1 MKTVLTID
9 DSKLVRTA
17 IASTLAPWACRILE
31 ARNGLEGVAVARR
44 AVPDLILLDVLMPVL
59 GGYQALALLR
69 QDPAC
74 AGVPVIMLT
83 TVAGEDLV
91 EECAPLG
98 VAGYLVKPFTAAQV
112 EQVVAAV
119 LGPPAPLAGQ
129 ALASRP
135 GAAVPD

>member
-9 DSKLVRTA
+9 DSKLVRTM
-17 IASTLAPWACRILE
+17 IASALAPWACRVVE

-44 AVPDLILLDVLMPVL
+44 AVPDLIFLDVLMPVL
-59 GGYQALALLR
+59 DGYQALASLR

-74 AGVPVIMLT
+74 AEVPVIMLT
-83 TVAGEDLV
+83 AVAGEDLV

-119 LGPPAPLAGQ
+119 LGPPAPFPGPTLA
-129 ALASRP
+129 ARP
-135 GAAVPD
+135 GAAVPG